1 MQLKSAVGA
10 PRSENRYCGK
20 LHECCNQVFRNTR
33 TFENHM
39 RWHNVP
45 EIKCDFCGTTFSN
58 DEHSSVKQFR
68 ERMRYH
74 MRTCNKVK
82 RTQPSIITQTSEADT
97 RTVSS
102 KRYKRH
108 PSTQDT
114 IDSDN
119 DLGLPPSNRYS
130 ARQLKVLAKQKIG
143 V

>member
-1 MQLKSAVGA
+1 
-10 PRSENRYCGK
+10 
-20 LHECCNQVFRNTR
+20 
-33 TFENHM
+33 M

-58 DEHSSVKQFR
+58 DEHGSVRQFR

-74 MRTCNKVK
+74 KRVCNKVK
-82 RTQPSIITQTSEADT
+82 RTQPSIITQTSEAAS

-108 PSTQDT
+108 PSTQDNVN
-114 IDSDN
+114 SDN

-130 ARQLKVLAKQKIG
+130 ARQLKVLAKKLEFEMS